1 MVDGWAKKEIAS
13 MNTKAYQDKIQKEL
27 QKTTSWVGKRLKQE
41 VKIVIEQNKALIQK
55 QQKQLNENFEKY
67 VRGTGDEEIQRVL
80 EDKIKKYNK

>member
-27 QKTTSWVGKRLKQE
+27 QKTISWVGKRLKQE
-41 VKIVIEQNKALIQK
+41 VKIVIEQNKALI
-55 QQKQLNENFEKY
+55 QKQLNENFEKY